1 MTVTMAE
8 NAAKR
13 RWRGLAL
20 ELVYAELRRKGVTY
34 DDVMLWSN
42 MQGLGQSL
50 GLNDVIFILRQL
62 KDRDYL
68 SYQEYKDR
76 RTGET
81 RMEHIRI
88 TRQGQDLVEQVSGVE
103 DPAVLIL

>member
-1 MTVTMAE
+1 MAVTTAE

-42 MQGLGQSL
+42 MQGLGQTL
-50 GLNDVIFILRQL
+50 ALNDVIFILRQL
-62 KDRDYL
+62 KDRAYL
-68 SYQEYKDR
+68 GYQEYTDR

-88 TRQGQDLVEQVSGVE
+88 TTHGQNLVEQIEE